1 MCARTSDRAFKSNL
15 FSFHSIIGFECVCLH
30 SSELDLAGAVVSRNP
45 YKIENISSYKRM
57 GNSESHTIRTSF
69 SFSESRSK
77 RGLTQSVTVSSTN
90 QRKSRR
96 RQEQELINSYSI
108 SHSNKY
114 TRSESFNIYHQPEMS
129 RRLSGWR
136 ASQKRQK
143 VAQWTALKQEKRMVV
158 ERERLFAAITAG
170 EEQTVLSMLASG
182 MDVNS
187 SDENHLTALH
197 YAAMCGRPE
206 MIALLIENGA
216 DPNAYDMKGGFTPIH
231 WIVINSIPGM
241 GDFKRIGECLEAL
254 VRGGCDTNSKD
265 FNQATPLHFAAR
277 KDDKM
282 VVDALM
288 RLGANPNNVD
298 VLGKSCA
305 SVAKSEE
312 TKILIIKLA
321 DLRARAI
328 YHVLEI
334 PPSV

>member
-1 MCARTSDRAFKSNL
+1 M
-15 FSFHSIIGFECVCLH
+15 E
-30 SSELDLAGAVVSRNP
+30 
-45 YKIENISSYKRM
+45 
-57 GNSESHTIRTSF
+57 
-69 SFSESRSK
+69 
-77 RGLTQSVTVSSTN
+77 
-90 QRKSRR
+90 
-96 RQEQELINSYSI
+96 
-108 SHSNKY
+108 
-114 TRSESFNIYHQPEMS
+114 
-129 RRLSGWR
+129 
-136 ASQKRQK
+136 
-143 VAQWTALKQEKRMVV
+143 
-158 ERERLFAAITAG
+158 ERECLFAAITSG
-170 EEQTVLSMLASG
+170 EEETVLRTLAKG
-182 MDVNS
+182 VDVNS

-206 MIALLIENGA
+206 MIALLIEHGA
-216 DPNAYDMKGGFTPIH
+216 DPNAYDMKGGFTPLH

-241 GDFKRIGECLEAL
+241 GDVKRIGECLEAL
-254 VRGGCDTNSKD
+254 VRGGCNINSKD

-298 VLGKSCA
+298 VLGRSCA